1 MKTLPMNQKPKI
13 LLAEDDEF
21 LSKALKYRLE
31 ERDYFVIHAKD
42 GDEALSKIKEEQP
55 DIILLDIAMPGKNG
69 FDVLKEIKKSKET
82 KKIPTII
89 ISNLGQESDIEE
101 GFKLGA
107 SDYLVKSDFSTKE
120 IVEKVE
126 KYLKN

>member
-1 MKTLPMNQKPKI
+1 MKTLPINQKPKI

-31 ERDYFVIHAKD
+31 ERGYFVIHAKD